1 MYDQSTFIK
10 QAIDEVKS
18 AAFEGGIL
26 AMIVL
31 YLFLRNVW
39 TTLVISISIP
49 LSVIATFNLMYA
61 QDISLNIMSLG
72 GIALAIG
79 MLVDNA
85 IVVLENIARYK
96 EQGMAPMEAAKK
108 APVKWRWRLR
118 LQP

>member
-1 MYDQSTFIK
+1 
-10 QAIDEVKS
+10 
-18 AAFEGGIL
+18 
-26 AMIVL
+26 
-31 YLFLRNVW
+31 
-39 TTLVISISIP
+39 
-49 LSVIATFNLMYA
+49 MYA

-96 EQGMAPMEAAKK
+96 EQGMAPMVKRRKK